1 LNGGV
6 PFQITSIASS
16 RQYHHHVKITSK
28 DAIMKK
34 LLFALI
40 SAAVIGAPLALVSTS
55 ATAATTKEVK
65 KSILKKHGSGVT
77 QPGKSGPA
85 NGKARRKNVKK

>member
-1 LNGGV
+1 LGFLTLSHLNNSV
-6 PFQITSIASS
+6 TP
-16 RQYHHHVKITSK
+16 K

-40 SAAVIGAPLALVSTS
+40 SAAVIAAPLALVSTS
-55 ATAATTKEVK
+55 ASAATAKEVK
-65 KSILKKHGSGVT
+65 QSILKKKHAGTT